1 MDRSLVHE
9 ILRHIITDGSI
20 KPTSKGF
27 NFRCIK
33 CGDSEKSKRLRRGWI
48 LFKNDMITYFCH
60 NCGCKPQSFKNFVR
74 EYSPE
79 LYTQYFKNRNIKDI
93 FKKNYDVGATHVSD
107 LNRKKIKNADDLSKE
122 ILPHSFPLLKREV
135 SGIYKKELQKR
146 AVQFVRDRKIPKK
159 FYKDFLVC
167 YGYDDPEMIHFKDRL
182 IIPYYDNNRKMYCFS
197 ARALYGETPKYL
209 TWNRDNIKIF
219 NFYNVDKSLPS
230 FVFEGAMDSM
240 FATNSMALTGVTS
253 PDSDQFKMIK
263 KRFPLRIWVTDNQWC
278 DKTGMKVSKQMAEAG
293 ENILVYP
300 KIWRH
305 WKDLNE
311 IILSANLTS
320 EAAYS
325 IILDN
330 VYKGKTALTRLKL
343 LKLM

>member
-1 MDRSLVHE
+1 MDRSTVKE
-9 ILRHIITDGSI
+9 ILRQIITDGNI
-20 KPTSKGF
+20 KETSKGL

-48 LFKNDMITYFCH
+48 LFKDNLMTYYCH

-74 EYSPE
+74 EYSEE
-79 LYTQYFKNRNIKDI
+79 LYTAYFKNRDIKNL
-93 FKKNYDVGATHVSD
+93 FKKNYDVGATHVS
-107 LNRKKIKNADDLSKE
+107 RKKPDEILDLSEE
-122 ILPHSFPLLKREV
+122 ILPHSFPLIERNI
-135 SGIYKKELQKR
+135 SGIYKKELQKK
-146 AVQFVRDRKIPKK
+146 AIQFVKNRKIPKK

-167 YGYDDPEMIHFKDRL
+167 YDYGDSELIHFKDRL

-197 ARALYGETPKYL
+197 ARTLCDDMPKYL

-219 NFYNVDKSLPS
+219 NFYNVDKSLP
-230 FVFEGAMDSM
+230 VLIFEGAIDSM
-240 FATNSMALTGVTS
+240 FPPNSVALTGVTS
-253 PDSDQFKMIK
+253 PETDQFKMIK
-263 KRFPLRIWVTDNQWC
+263 KRFPIRIWVTDNQWC
-278 DKTGMKVSKQMAEAG
+278 DKTGMKVAKQLAG
-293 ENILVYP
+293 ASEHILVYP

-330 VYKGKTALTRLKL
+330 VYKGKKAL
-343 LKLM
+343 LKLKTIKL

>member
-1 MDRSLVHE
+1 MDRSLVKS
-9 ILRHIITDGSI
+9 ILQRIVTDGSI
-20 KPTSKGF
+20 KETSKGL
-27 NFRCIK
+27 NFRCCK

-60 NCGCKPQSFKNFVR
+60 NCGFSQSFKNFVR

-79 LYTQYFKNRNIKDI
+79 LYKEYFKNKDIKNI
-93 FKKNYDVGATHVSD
+93 FKKNYDVGAVLVSD
-107 LNRKKIKNADDLSKE
+107 RKKIDNIDDLSKE
-122 ILPHSFPLLKREV
+122 ILPYSFPLLERSI
-135 SGIYKKELQKR
+135 SGIYKKELQKK

-182 IIPYYDNNRKMYCFS
+182 IIPYYDENRKMYCFS

-219 NFYNVDKSLPS
+219 NFYNVDKSQPT
-230 FVFEGAMDSM
+230 FIFEGAIDSM
-240 FATNSMALTGVTS
+240 FVPNSTALTGVTN

-278 DKTGMKVSKQMAEAG
+278 DETGMKVAKQMAGVG
-293 ENILVYP
+293 ENIFVYP
-300 KIWRH
+300 KIWRQ

-330 VYKGKTALTRLKL
+330 VYKGKTALLKLKL
-343 LKLM
+343 LKS